1 LPVRIKVSSSKNAAR
16 RTGPSQ
22 SAAKLSRYLFYGS
35 VAFIGVIFGFVLFS
49 YFRLAKIADEKLL
62 HGPFPNSSVLF
73 ASPDAVGVGDPGT
86 PAGFAA
92 RLRESGYQEDAH
104 SNPMGWY
111 HLRPDAIE
119 IFPGDHSYSNA
130 EPGVIRCE
138 DGKIT
143 QIIAL
148 SDNSAR
154 TEYTLE
160 PAILSTLFD
169 KNREK
174 RRLVKFDDIP
184 PILVHAVISIEDKR
198 FFQHSGFD
206 PIRITKAIFVDIRS
220 GRKSQGAS
228 TLTQQLAKNLWLDPG
243 KTFQRKF
250 DELMITL
257 HLEHKLT
264 KQKIFEYYANQVDLG
279 RRGSFA
285 IRGFGEAA
293 QAYFGKNIR
302 SLSIPEAATLAGLI
316 QEPSYRN
323 PVKWPERA
331 RARRDVVLKAML
343 DNGYISETE
352 YKIAVATPL
361 VTAKLG
367 AESADAPYFVD
378 LVNDQ
383 VADKFDETD
392 FQDAG
397 AKIYTT
403 LDTDLQRDATDAV
416 AAGMK
421 ELDAVFAKRQ
431 KEGGSGELPQVALI
445 CLDPH
450 TGEVKAFVGGRN
462 YGSSQL
468 DHALAH
474 RPSGSIFK
482 PIVYA
487 TALNM
492 GLDDPANPV
501 TASTLFSDEPQ
512 TFTFG
517 NQTYSPTDF
526 HKDEWEGD
534 VTVRTAFIKSLN
546 VPAIEVA
553 ERAGYANVA
562 ALAHKVGLMDVHA
575 SPSMAL
581 GTYQVTPLDM
591 AAAYTTFAN
600 GGVFVKPQFVSR
612 IVNKDG
618 KEIWS
623 SQTES
628 KPVLDPRVNFLVVSL
643 MEDVLR
649 YGTGAGVRARGF
661 DLPAAGKTGTSHDA
675 WFAGF
680 TSKLLC
686 VVWVGLDDYQ
696 DIKMEGAKAAL
707 PIWTTFMKRAHQHRA
722 YRDVTD
728 FAIPDGVVTAQV
740 DTTTGAL
747 ATSSCPQDSVRD
759 EYYLTGTQPV
769 QFCAMHGANQ
779 LANWETLP
787 SAPPPPGG
795 LKPAPVPDPAAD
807 ASTQA
812 QAAKDAKE
820 KKSLLDKLKGIFH
833 HQ

>member
-1 LPVRIKVSSSKNAAR
+1 MPVRIKVSSSNNAAR
-16 RTGPSQ
+16 RTRPSR
-22 SAAKLSRYLFYGS
+22 SAAKISRYLFYGS
-35 VAFIGVIFGFVLFS
+35 VGLTGLIFGFILFN
-49 YFRLAKIADEKLL
+49 YFRLANIADEKLV

-73 ASPDAVGVGDPGT
+73 ASPDSVGVGDPGT

-92 RLRESGYQEDAH
+92 RLRESGYAEDAH

-138 DGKIT
+138 DGKIS

-154 TEYTLE
+154 TQYTLE

-184 PILVHAVISIEDKR
+184 PILVNAVVSIEDKR

-285 IRGFGEAA
+285 IRGFGEAS

-331 RARRDVVLKAML
+331 RARRDVVLKTML
-343 DNGYISETE
+343 DNGYIGETE
-352 YKIAVATPL
+352 YKVAIATPL

-367 AESADAPYFVD
+367 SESADAPYFVD

-383 VADKFDETD
+383 VADKFDEEN
-392 FQDAG
+392 FQEAG

-403 LDTDLQRDATDAV
+403 LDSDLQRDATDAI
-416 AAGMK
+416 AAGLK
-421 ELDAVFAKRQ
+421 ELDAILAKRRD
-431 KEGGSGELPQVALI
+431 KEGGALDLPQVALI
-445 CLDPH
+445 CLDPK

-487 TALNM
+487 AALNS
-492 GLDDPANPV
+492 GLEDPANPV

-517 NQTYSPTDF
+517 NQTYSPSDF

-534 VTVRTAFIKSLN
+534 VTLRTAFIKSLN

-553 ERAGYANVA
+553 ERAGYRTVSD
-562 ALAHKVGLMDVHA
+562 LAHKVGLMDVHP

-581 GTYQVTPLDM
+581 GTYQVTPLEM
-591 AAAYTTFAN
+591 AGAYTTFAN
-600 GGVFVKPQFVSR
+600 DGVFVKPQFVSR

-623 SQTES
+623 SQAES
-628 KPVLDPRVNFLVVSL
+628 KRVLDSRVNFLVVSL

-707 PIWTTFMKRAHQHRA
+707 PIWTNFMKHAHQHRA
-722 YRDVTD
+722 YRDVSD
-728 FAIPDGVVTAQV
+728 FVIPDGVVTAQV

-747 ATSSCPQDSVRD
+747 ATSSCPEDSIRN

-769 QFCAMHGANQ
+769 QFCATHGTNQ
-779 LANWETLP
+779 LANWDALP
-787 SAPPPPGG
+787 TAPPPGSLNPS
-795 LKPAPVPDPAAD
+795 PAPDTAAD
-807 ASTQA
+807 AST

-833 HQ
+833 H